1 MDKTMLQDG
10 FAYYGVRIM
19 TGTKLKRV
27 LDGDA
32 VVILPECTEQSLE
45 ADAVILSIGYRP
57 VPSMK
62 EQLADCAARV
72 IEIGDGRQAGNV
84 LTCVKDAYEAVKNL

>member
-1 MDKTMLQDG
+1 MNKTMLQDG
-10 FAYYGVRIM
+10 LANCGVRSM
-19 TGTKLKRV
+19 TGTKLKCV

-45 ADAVILSIGYRP
+45 ADAVILSVGYRP

-72 IEIGDGRQAGNV
+72 IEIGDGRQVGNV
-84 LTCVKDAYEAVKNL
+84 LTCVRDTYEAVKNL